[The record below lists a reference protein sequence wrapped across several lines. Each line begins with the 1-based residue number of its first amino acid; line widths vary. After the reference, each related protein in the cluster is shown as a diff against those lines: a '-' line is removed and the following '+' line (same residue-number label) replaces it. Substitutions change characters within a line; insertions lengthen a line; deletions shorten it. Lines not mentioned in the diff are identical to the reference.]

1 MSAHYS
7 LRTRSS
13 RAGVATQQG
22 TIRIP
27 KKVAEV
33 LGSQIQPGAALSAA
47 PQVHASDTTLTEGM
61 ARSYSAVVASRPSSP
76 VSSTE
81 EEAPSGEAET
91 LAHSARVEE
100 TLVNSTEVVSNNNIK
115 NIVQTTTENHESDT
129 SLLSEIS
136 EADDND
142 NPWTTVAHR
151 RSRSLDSL
159 KRNTKISNK
168 VMIAQNRA
176 DRLTTEQDTVVNQAE
191 KQLTNAQKE
200 QLSC

>member
-1 MSAHYS
+1 M
-7 LRTRSS
+7 LRTCPS
-13 RAGVATQQG
+13 RAGV
-22 TIRIP
+22 IRTP
-27 KKVAEV
+27 KKVAEI
-33 LGSQIQPGAALSAA
+33 LGSQIQPGTALSAV
-47 PQVHASDTTLTEGM
+47 PQVHTLDTTLTEGM
-61 ARSYSAVVASRPSSP
+61 TCSHSTVVASHPSSP

-81 EEAPSGEAET
+81 GEALSGEAET

-100 TLVNSTEVVSNNNIK
+100 TLVSSTEVISNNNIK

-142 NPWTTVAHR
+142 NLWTTVAHR

-168 VMIAQNRA
+168 VMIAQN
-176 DRLTTEQDTVVNQAE
+176 
-191 KQLTNAQKE
+191 
-200 QLSC
+200 